1 MMMAARRVLFSRGV
15 YHGRIA
21 ASQLTV
27 PRLASQLIASS
38 SPARFL
44 SNNTTG
50 GGGGG
55 DDKDQDGNVDDPFG
69 VKFEDGAEHGKFGP
83 TIPPRYRRDAMTG
96 KFTGETESELTEKDK
111 SLINMDLLQEQ
122 VRYIFV
128 RVRVNLLVQCR
139 IC

>member
-1 MMMAARRVLFSRGV
+1 MAARRVLFSRGI
-15 YHGRIA
+15 YHGRIGT
-21 ASQLTV
+21 SQLTF
-27 PRLASQLIASS
+27 PRLASQLLASS

-50 GGGGG
+50 G
-55 DDKDQDGNVDDPFG
+55 DDKIGKEDGNVDDPFG
-69 VKFEDGAEHGKFGP
+69 VKFDDGAEHGKFGP
-83 TIPPRYRRDAMTG
+83 VIPPKYRRDAMTG